1 MMPGTPLSDE
11 SMTPFSFSSFQIAP
25 PKDTG
30 IGATV
35 GSFDGDSI
43 GLSVIRVKL
52 GDRVGA
58 SVGLSVTGE

>member
-30 IGATV
+30 IGATF
-35 GSFDGDSI
+35 GSFDGDSV
-43 GLSVIRVKL
+43 GLSVVGVEL
-52 GDRVGA
+52 GDRVGTF
-58 SVGLSVTGE
+58 VGLSVAGE